1 MIWYGKL
8 IHRLSWYHVILWYD
22 TIHLNIFLYSS
33 PIWFDMWF
41 LTGYEMTG
49 DLPMMLFSY
58 ETKTLYHTSIYI
70 VYIYIWLYDILYTN
84 LICYD
89 LMFHYIIYICN
100 IYRWRKH
107 LRISCVVLFA
117 AKLASQAQSMLLLIK
132 HQHFP
137 GTVASRFFLR

>member
-1 MIWYGKL
+1 
-8 IHRLSWYHVILWYD
+8 
-22 TIHLNIFLYSS
+22 
-33 PIWFDMWF
+33 
-41 LTGYEMTG
+41 MTG
-49 DLPMMLFSY
+49 DLPMILFSY
-58 ETKTLYHTSIYI
+58 DKDTISHFN
-70 VYIYIWLYDILYTN
+70 ILCTN

-100 IYRWRKH
+100 IYQWRQH